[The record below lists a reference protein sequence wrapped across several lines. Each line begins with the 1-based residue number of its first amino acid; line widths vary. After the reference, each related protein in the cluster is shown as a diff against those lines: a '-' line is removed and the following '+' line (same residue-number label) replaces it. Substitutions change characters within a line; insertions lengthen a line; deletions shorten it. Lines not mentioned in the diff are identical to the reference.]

1 MNRRG
6 FTLIEIMIAL
16 VILAV
21 VILGLTTATSSF
33 IHTVATGQDRAAA
46 IQLAEQR
53 IEQIQMFPNY
63 VALDT
68 AFGKTETTF
77 PGLTGY
83 RRVTT
88 VVHVGGPPPDSVD
101 YKKFTVRVTAPGI
114 PDTVKRTVTVGAP

>member
-1 MNRRG
+1 MDRRG

-33 IHTVATGQDRAAA
+33 IHTVAVGQGRATA

-53 IEQIQMFPNY
+53 IDQIQMNPNY
-63 VALDT
+63 ASLDT

-83 RRVTT
+83 TRVTT
-88 VVHVGGPPPDSVD
+88 VVRVGGSGDTVD
-101 YKKFTVRVTAPGI
+101 YKKFTVRVTAPGV
-114 PDTVKRTVTVGAP
+114 PDTIKRTVLVAAP